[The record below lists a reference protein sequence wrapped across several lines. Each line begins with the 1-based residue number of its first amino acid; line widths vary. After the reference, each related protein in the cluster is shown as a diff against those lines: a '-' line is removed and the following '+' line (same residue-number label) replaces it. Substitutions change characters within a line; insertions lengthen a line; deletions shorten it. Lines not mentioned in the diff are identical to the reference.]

1 MHLQIKELE
10 DVPDL
15 FVFNFQ
21 EIVPL
26 NAKSMIINSMQPQLW
41 EKYLLQELNAF
52 LQEKLK
58 DKLPFPNF
66 LDKIASHG

>member
-52 LQEKLK
+52 LQE
-58 DKLPFPNF
+58 
-66 LDKIASHG
+66 